1 MALEFTLP
9 TVSSFIMTIVL
20 LCVYSWLD
28 LKDRRVANRVVLIGG
43 MVGFGLVAVTG
54 HIIERSILHLTAV
67 TFVFVISYL
76 MFRLNAL
83 GGADVKSLVTV
94 AIISPGIEFTTWDNP
109 VFEAVIGGGIGLF
122 LMLLLGFVYWKF
134 TIKPDSTVHRVT
146 PLIPMLLIAY
156 LFVQLLAFI

>member
-1 MALEFTLP
+1 MALEFTVP
-9 TVSSFIMTIVL
+9 TISSFVLTTFL
-20 LCVYSWLD
+20 LCIYSWLD

-43 MVGFGLVAVTG
+43 IVGFGLVAVTG
-54 HIIERSILHLTAV
+54 HIIERSVLHITAV
-67 TFVFVISYL
+67 IFVFVLSYT
-76 MFRLNAL
+76 MFRLKAL

-109 VFEAVIGGGIGLF
+109 VFEAVIGAGMGF
-122 LMLLLGFVYWKF
+122 FFMLLLGFVYWKF
-134 TIKPDSTVHRVT
+134 TTKPDSEAHRGT

>member
-43 MVGFGLVAVTG
+43 IVGFGLVAVTG

>member
-1 MALEFTLP
+1 M
-9 TVSSFIMTIVL
+9 
-20 LCVYSWLD
+20 D

-43 MVGFGLVAVTG
+43 IVGFGLVVVTG

-67 TFVFVISYL
+67 IFVFVISYT

-109 VFEAVIGGGIGLF
+109 VFEAVIGAAMGLL
-122 LMLLLGFVYWKF
+122 LMILLGFAYWKF
-134 TIKPDSTVHRVT
+134 TTKPDSKVHRVT
-146 PLIPMLLIAY
+146 PLLPMLLIAY